1 MPEDR
6 PLAAPDADDN
16 SRVQN
21 HLMHE
26 KSPYLLQHAKNP
38 VDWYPWGDVAFL
50 RAARED
56 KPIFLSIGYATC
68 HWCHVMAHESFEDR
82 EIADLLNRDFI
93 AIKVDREERPD
104 IDSVYMA
111 ICQQMAGQGGW
122 PLTVV
127 MTPEKKPFFAATY
140 IPKETRFSM
149 MGLLTLLPR
158 ITLMWKERRSDLIRS
173 GDQVIAALASRDIPP
188 AALLPGNEILEDG
201 YESLLLQFDPEYGGF
216 GRAPKFPTPHTL
228 LFLLR
233 YAKRNHNSRALM
245 MVEKTLTAIRNGGIY
260 DHLDGGVHRYSTDAK
275 WHVPHFEKMLYDQA
289 LLLMAYTET
298 FQVTGNTAYKKTATE
313 IIVYLM
319 RTLRSPEGAFFSAED
334 ADSPE
339 GEGAFYVWTLQEL
352 EGVLGKEDAAI
363 AAMVYGL
370 TPQGNYH
377 DPERGHGFNILH
389 RSLPLEKIAVS
400 LRISEEDLAMR
411 AEFIHT
417 RLLTARE
424 LRARPSLDDK
434 VLSDWN
440 GLCIA
445 ALAQAGR
452 VFDEPDYVEA
462 ATTAMH
468 FILTTMRMADGGL
481 FHRYREG
488 EAAIPGFADDYAFII
503 HALIELYETTFDEQ
517 YLVMALK
524 LNGYFSEHFWD
535 TQKGGFF
542 TVSDTGEALILRKK
556 ECYDGAIPSCNSVAF
571 LNLVC
576 LSRLTGNAMLEEDA
590 FALLRSF
597 AGTISQSPSAYAW
610 FLCGLDLAEGQ
621 SQEVIVVGDGGAWD
635 TKAMISALRSEYLPS
650 VTILQFAPG
659 RQASVLSEI
668 APFTQNLSMIE
679 GKATAYV
686 CSKHACLLPVTDPEA
701 LLTRIGDQKK
711 G

>member
-1 MPEDR
+1 
-6 PLAAPDADDN
+6 
-16 SRVQN
+16 
-21 HLMHE
+21 
-26 KSPYLLQHAKNP
+26 
-38 VDWYPWGDVAFL
+38 PWGEDAFL

-111 ICQQMAGQGGW
+111 VCQQMAGQGGW

-127 MTPEKKPFFAATY
+127 MTSEKKPFFAATY

-173 GDQVIAALASRDIPP
+173 GDQVIAALASGDIPP
-188 AALLPGNEILEDG
+188 SVHLPGNEILEEG
-201 YESLLLQFDPEYGGF
+201 YESLLLQFDPQYGGF

-233 YAKRNHNSRALM
+233 YAKQKRNSRALM
-245 MVEKTLTAIRNGGIY
+245 MVEKTLIAIRNGGIY
-260 DHLDGGVHRYSTDAK
+260 DHLGGGVHRYSTDAK

-289 LLLMAYTET
+289 LLLMAYTEM
-298 FQVTGNTAYKKTATE
+298 FQVTEKPAYKKTATE
-313 IIVYLM
+313 IIAYMM
-319 RTLRSPEGAFFSAED
+319 RALRSPEGAFISAED

-352 EGVLGKEDAAI
+352 EDVLGKEDAAI

-377 DPERGHGFNILH
+377 DPERGHGYNILH

-411 AEFIHT
+411 AELIRT

-424 LRARPSLDDK
+424 LRVRPSLDDK

-445 ALAQAGR
+445 ALALAGR
-452 VFDEPDYVEA
+452 VFAEPDYVEA
-462 ATTAMH
+462 AETAMH
-468 FILTTMRMADGGL
+468 FILTGMRMEDGGL
-481 FHRYREG
+481 FHRYRDG
-488 EAAIPGFADDYAFII
+488 EAAIAGFADDYAFII
-503 HALIELYETTFDEQ
+503 HALIELYETTFNEQ
-517 YLVMALK
+517 YLAMALK

-571 LNLVC
+571 LNLVR
-576 LSRLTGNAMLEEDA
+576 LSRLTGNAMLEEA
-590 FALLRSF
+590 ASALFRSF
-597 AGTISQSPSAYAW
+597 AGTISQSPSACAW
-610 FLCGLDLAEGQ
+610 FLCGLDLVDQA
-621 SQEVIVVGDGGAWD
+621 QEVVVVGDGGAED
-635 TKAMISALRSEYLPS
+635 TMAMISALRSGYRPS

-659 RQASVLSEI
+659 RQASGLFEV
-668 APFTQNLSMIE
+668 APFIQNLSMIE

-686 CSKHACLLPVTDPEA
+686 CS
-701 LLTRIGDQKK
+701 G
-711 G
+711 